1 MFVTSYSVT
10 YCLYVP
16 GNWQFVFVIIVQFM
30 MSANSR
36 IRLHCRSYSFVCT
49 VHHLIIIIVQNNLK
63 TLNLENACQIY
74 FVECVRLG
82 TFSQLTI
89 IQSIIQYVGLCVFSL
104 PTPLVMIE
112 RIYIYIYIYTL
123 SYYHHQIGSMN
134 ITHCLGL
141 GHETMVCAVCL
152 SIFLKF
158 P

>member
-104 PTPLVMIE
+104 PTPL
-112 RIYIYIYIYTL
+112 
-123 SYYHHQIGSMN
+123 
-134 ITHCLGL
+134 
-141 GHETMVCAVCL
+141 
-152 SIFLKF
+152 
-158 P
+158 